1 MQAMADQEF
10 VREVITGNR
19 YLSLATTEGE
29 EPWVAPVEYLYDEQL
44 NFYFFSTGD
53 ARHSQ
58 HIQQNPTVA
67 FAIFGSTQPEYSG
80 NLTAPLRGVQIR
92 ASARQ
97 LSGEAYPEMITEAI
111 DALELPM
118 PPYKVFQLVP
128 TAFYLPKIE
137 EGVNIR
143 VRVDMPKEGDE

>member
-1 MQAMADQEF
+1 MQSVADREL
-10 VREVITGNR
+10 VRDVITGNR

-29 EPWVAPVEYLYDEQL
+29 EPWVAPVEYLHDEQL
-44 NFYFFSTGD
+44 NFYFFSTAD

-58 HIQQNPTVA
+58 HIRRNPTVA
-67 FAIFGSTQPEYSG
+67 FAIFDATQPEYSG

-97 LSGEAYPEMITEAI
+97 LSGAEYPEMITEAI

-118 PPYKVFQLVP
+118 PPYEVFQLVP
-128 TAFYLPKIE
+128 TTFYLPKID
-137 EGVNIR
+137 EGVNVR
-143 VRVDMPKEGDE
+143 VQVDMPKEGNE